1 MLGNTIGD
9 TWSVRLVKWRNHI
22 FIEHGWDA
30 FAEANNIAE
39 GDTLFLV
46 LTYT

>member
-1 MLGNTIGD
+1 MECSTGEMEE
-9 TWSVRLVKWRNHI
+9 HI

-39 GDTLFLV
+39 GDTLFF
-46 LTYT
+46 TYT